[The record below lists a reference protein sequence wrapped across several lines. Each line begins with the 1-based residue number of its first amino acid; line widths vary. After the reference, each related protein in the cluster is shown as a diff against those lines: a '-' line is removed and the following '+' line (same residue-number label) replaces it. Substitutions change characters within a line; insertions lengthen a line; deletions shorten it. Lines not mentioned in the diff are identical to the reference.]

1 MLSPSSLNE
10 VCDAVRSLPQVR
22 VMGGGTKPALSANA
36 NLSMSKVSGI
46 LEYDPTEYTF
56 TALAGTTLAEVR
68 DVLGKDGL
76 ALPFDPP
83 FVESGGTLGGSVAA
97 GLSGPGRMR
106 YGGLREFILGAKLV
120 NGEGRVVFGGGKV
133 VKNAAGFDIPKL
145 MVGSLGR
152 MGVLVEL
159 TFKVFPCPATSATV
173 RIDFPDVAS
182 ADRAMTALAMSQAE
196 VSCLDLE
203 PGRKLWVRMGGLPS
217 ATDNRIARVLSIAAG
232 GEATVLKGE
241 DDERTWSDAREFRWV
256 PANHGLIK
264 LPIAPSQVLEVEQ
277 LVSQLGVN
285 VPRRYSVG
293 GNVAWLAWPTNL
305 PASRLDEICL
315 TLGRPSLTLSGNFDA
330 PWRARQP
337 ANAFEQRLFAIFD
350 PASKLA

>member
-1 MLSPSSLNE
+1 MLF
-10 VCDAVRSLPQVR
+10 RS
-22 VMGGGTKPALSANA
+22 
-36 NLSMSKVSGI
+36 
-46 LEYDPTEYTF
+46 
-56 TALAGTTLAEVR
+56 
-68 DVLGKDGL
+68 
-76 ALPFDPP
+76 
-83 FVESGGTLGGSVAA
+83 
-97 GLSGPGRMR
+97 
-106 YGGLREFILGAKLV
+106 
-120 NGEGRVVFGGGKV
+120 
-133 VKNAAGFDIPKL
+133 
-145 MVGSLGR
+145 
-152 MGVLVEL
+152 
-159 TFKVFPCPATSATV
+159 
-173 RIDFPDVAS
+173 
-182 ADRAMTALAMSQAE
+182 
-196 VSCLDLE
+196 
-203 PGRKLWVRMGGLPS
+203 
-217 ATDNRIARVLSIAAG
+217 RVLSIAAG